1 MVHNKGIKPYAQI
14 HRIQISVLSL
24 SVHYHLVVLNVDI
37 IIQLVLHSVT
47 SVDLHLL
54 NCIELLL
61 FEDYKLI
68 DY

>member
-1 MVHNKGIKPYAQI
+1 MIRNKGIKPYAQI
-14 HRIQISVLSL
+14 HQIQISVLSVA
-24 SVHYHLVVLNVDI
+24 VHYHLVVLNEDI

-47 SVDLHLL
+47 TVDLHLL

-61 FEDYKLI
+61 FEDYKLM